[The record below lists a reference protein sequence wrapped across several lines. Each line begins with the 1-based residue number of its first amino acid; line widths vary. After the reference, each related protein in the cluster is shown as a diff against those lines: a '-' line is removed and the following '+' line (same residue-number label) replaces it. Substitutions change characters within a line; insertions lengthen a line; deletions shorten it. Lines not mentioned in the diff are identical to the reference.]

1 LTSLRRGYAVG
12 GTDGFSLEQMS
23 FYKLDSEVPKEFSK
37 AAESLAEPSL
47 RKELRVEQIESPQG
61 IAPHALA
68 FSAEIPDKASESRHR
83 GVGRIVFIFDD
94 SHDETWGGNMRVI
107 AYGKSP
113 LMEVEQGVHE
123 DPTHWYWGT
132 LTRALSLHGAKYTHE
147 AGTVTVMTSKGMGS
161 LSDDH
166 QTNEIELRASWTP
179 IDGDFSAHFAAWQD
193 LIAGMAGYSPD
204 GDSVIPLIAK

>member
-1 LTSLRRGYAVG
+1 MAG
-12 GTDGFSLEQMS
+12 GWFIAFGFSLEQMS
-23 FYKLDSEVPKEFSK
+23 FYKFDSEVPTEFSQ
-37 AAESLAEPSL
+37 AADSLAKPTL
-47 RKELRVEQIESPQG
+47 RSELEIEQIASPNG

-68 FSAEIPDKASESRHR
+68 FSAEIPNKASESRNR
-83 GVGRIVFIFDD
+83 GVGRIVFIYDE
-94 SHDETWGGNMRVI
+94 SQNETWGGNMRII

-132 LTRALSLHGAKYTHE
+132 LTRALKLHGAIYSHE

-161 LSDDH
+161 LSEDNP
-166 QTNEIELRASWTP
+166 TNEIELRASWTP
-179 IDGDFSAHFAAWQD
+179 MDGDFGLHFAAWQD

-204 GDSVIPLIAK
+204 GDSVISLTTK